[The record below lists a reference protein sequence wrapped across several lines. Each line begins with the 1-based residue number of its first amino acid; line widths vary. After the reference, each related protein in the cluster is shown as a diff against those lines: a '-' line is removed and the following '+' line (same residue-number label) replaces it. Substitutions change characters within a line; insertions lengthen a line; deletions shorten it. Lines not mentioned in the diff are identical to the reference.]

1 MSGAVVTG
9 IGVVS
14 PLGIGSAAFATALL
28 EGASV
33 ARTIRGFEADGF
45 PVRIACEIDDA
56 DLPLDLVHPKA
67 RKLMSRATLFAALA
81 SVLARDDAQLGA
93 TAVAPD
99 RLGVV
104 FGTGGM
110 GAVDR
115 EFLELEV
122 RTLRGCEEAGGF
134 TWQRFCD
141 MYQRFV
147 NPLTPI
153 RALPNLPAG
162 TLGIL
167 HDAQGC
173 NLTVATACASGTQAI
188 GEALRALR
196 RNEADVV
203 LTGGAD
209 AMINPTGI
217 LGFHLLGALSCR
229 NDEPLRAS
237 RPFDSARDGFV
248 MGEGAA
254 VLVLEREEFATAR
267 GAPILGRITGF
278 ASTCDAYRM
287 TDERPDADGAIR
299 AMRGA
304 LRDAEL
310 SPDDIGYINAHG
322 TGTVMND
329 RLESLAVRAVFGDAP
344 PPVSSTKSMHGHALA
359 AAGAME
365 AAATLLALRARRLPP
380 TINHDSPDPACDI
393 DCVPNRAR
401 PTTALAAL
409 SNSFGFGGQNAC
421 LALSINCSEA
431 S

>member
-1 MSGAVVTG
+1 MNDVVITG
-9 IGVVS
+9 IGIVS
-14 PLGIGSAAFATALL
+14 PLGTGSEAFTAALL
-28 EGASV
+28 RGESV
-33 ARTIRGFEADGF
+33 ARPITGFEANGF
-45 PVRIACEIDDA
+45 PVRIACEVDEPE
-56 DLPLDLVHPKA
+56 LPVGLVPPKS

-81 SVLARDDAQLGA
+81 SVLARREAQLGA
-93 TAVAPD
+93 EDVAAE

-104 FGTGGM
+104 FGAGGM
-110 GAVDR
+110 GAVDP
-115 EFLELEV
+115 EFLELEM

-134 TWQRFCD
+134 TWERFCE

-153 RALPNLPAG
+153 RGLPNLTAG

-196 RNEADVV
+196 RGEADVI
-203 LTGGAD
+203 LTGGTD

-217 LGFHLLGALSCR
+217 LGFHLLGALSRR
-229 NDEPLRAS
+229 NADPTHAS
-237 RPFDSARDGFV
+237 RPFDRDRDGFV

-254 VLVLEREEFATAR
+254 AFVLEREEFATAR
-267 GAPILGRITGF
+267 GAPILGRVLGF

-287 TDERPDADGAIR
+287 TDERPDAGGAIR

-304 LRDAEL
+304 LRDADL
-310 SPDDIGYINAHG
+310 STTDIGYINAHG

-329 RLESLAVRAVFGDAP
+329 RLETLAVRTVFGGAAP
-344 PPVSSTKSMHGHALA
+344 PASSTKSMHGHLL
-359 AAGAME
+359 AGAGAIE
-365 AAATLLALRARRLPP
+365 AAATVLALRRQRLPP
-380 TINHDSPDPACDI
+380 TINHDTPDPECDI

-401 PTTALAAL
+401 PSAAVTAL

-421 LALSINCSEA
+421 LALSANVSEA

>member
-1 MSGAVVTG
+1 MNNVVVTG
-9 IGVVS
+9 IGVIS
-14 PLGIGSAAFATALL
+14 PLGIGNSAFVSALL
-28 EGASV
+28 RGASV
-33 ARTIRGFEADGF
+33 ARRIQGFEADGF
-45 PVRIACEIDDA
+45 PVRIACEIDDT
-56 DLPLDLVHPKA
+56 DLPTELVPAKA

-81 SVLARDDAQLGA
+81 SVLARDNARLGA
-93 TAVAPD
+93 AEVEPD

-104 FGTGGM
+104 FGAGGM

-134 TWQRFCD
+134 TWERFCA
-141 MYQRFV
+141 MYQQFV

-196 RNEADVV
+196 RGEADAIIA
-203 LTGGAD
+203 GGTD

-217 LGFHLLGALSCR
+217 LGFHMLGALSRR
-229 NDEPLRAS
+229 NHDPERAS
-237 RPFDSARDGFV
+237 RPFDRDRDGFV

-254 VLVLEREEFATAR
+254 VLVLERAEFAVAR
-267 GAPILGRITGF
+267 GAPVLGTILGF

-287 TDERPDADGAIR
+287 TDERPDASGATR
-299 AMRGA
+299 AMQAA
-304 LRDAEL
+304 LRDAQL
-310 SPDDIGYINAHG
+310 QPTDIGYINAHG

-329 RLESLAVRAVFGDAP
+329 RLETRAIRTVFGNAP
-344 PPVSSTKSMHGHALA
+344 PPVSSTKSMHGHVLA
-359 AAGAME
+359 GAGAME
-365 AAATLLALRARRLPP
+365 VAATLLSLRQNRLPP
-380 TINHDSPDPACDI
+380 TINHETPDPECDI
-393 DCVPNRAR
+393 DCIPNVAR
-401 PTTALAAL
+401 PAAALAAL

-421 LALSINCSEA
+421 LAFSANLSEDS
-431 S
+431 